1 MAEANLAALQ
11 QQLAKNP
18 KAGSVVESVFLE
30 PVIDFS
36 KIAAANVK
44 GQQSQNLQPFFSS
57 GGSKSSVLVSDDDP
71 QMIVNLQFTEHVE
84 VRTVVIRADSKPQN
98 ANNLF
103 APKEIWWIADSPQE
117 LDFDDLNNMCD
128 LDDYNPKKMFGFL
141 VENPEVFQEHEEVTI
156 TFPAARFKS
165 ITKLCVFFK
174 MNANED
180 EQNDDSETFINNMRF
195 VGKPS
200 GNKDISAWEPCKS

>member
-1 MAEANLAALQ
+1 MADANLAALQ

-18 KAGSVVESVFLE
+18 KAGSVAGSVFLE

-36 KIAAANVK
+36 KLSAANVS
-44 GQQSQNLQPFFSS
+44 GQPNLQPFFSA
-57 GGSKSSVLVSDDDP
+57 GGSKSSVLVSEDEP

-84 VRTVVIRADSKPQN
+84 LRTVVIRADSKPQS
-98 ANNLF
+98 ANNLY

-117 LDFDDLNNMCD
+117 LDFDDLNGMCD
-128 LDDYNPKKMFGFL
+128 LDDYEPKKTFGFL
-141 VENPEVFQEHEEVTI
+141 IQNPEVFQEHEEVTI

-165 ITKLCVFFK
+165 ITKLCVFFR
-174 MNANED
+174 MNANDD
-180 EQNDDSETFINNMRF
+180 ESGDDTSTFINNMRF